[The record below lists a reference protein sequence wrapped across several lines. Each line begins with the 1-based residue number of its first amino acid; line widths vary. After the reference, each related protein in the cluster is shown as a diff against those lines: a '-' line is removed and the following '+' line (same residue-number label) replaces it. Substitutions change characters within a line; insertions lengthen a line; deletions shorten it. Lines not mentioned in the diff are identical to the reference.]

1 MAYDG
6 GLAAWAKE
14 KRMRIAT
21 RIAVMVG
28 ALLIGTGAFAQ
39 PSSKGKAEPMS
50 FSFGD
55 VRYMHRWSKNGQNE
69 FTPVAQADLRIW
81 QDMVTVNLFENVKT
95 GEALSEI
102 ANRIVGNYATN
113 GKILRTDSIPR
124 TKDRPAEYLIVAV
137 MGRPDFLEAAFTRLV
152 LRDGAGYAIVR
163 SHRIYGKEVGD
174 PMSAWL
180 QKSGPTVETTLM
192 KWEGIP
198 AKAALKQLPQ
208 AK

>member
-1 MAYDG
+1 M
-6 GLAAWAKE
+6 
-14 KRMRIAT
+14 RMAT
-21 RIAVMVG
+21 RMAVMVG

-39 PSSKGKAEPMS
+39 PAAKGKGEPMS

-55 VRYMHRWSKNGQNE
+55 VRYVHRWSQNGQNE
-69 FTPVAQADLRIW
+69 FTPVAQTDLKTW
-81 QDMVTVNLFENVKT
+81 QDMVTINLFENITT

-102 ANRIVGNYATN
+102 ANRIVGNYAAN
-113 GKILRTDSIPR
+113 GKILRTGSKPR

-152 LRDGAGYAIVR
+152 LRDGVGYAIVR
-163 SHRIYGKEVGD
+163 SHRIYGKEAGD

-180 QKSGPTVETTLM
+180 QKSGPGIETSLM
-192 KWEGIP
+192 KWEGMP